1 MIKKLIE
8 FVVLS
13 ILVVGLVFLLN
24 QVGPLGGEA
33 KTALKYLWLGLV
45 GIMALGIVSITLI
58 ALAAIF
64 IGIPFAKH
72 VMGGEGGFWTRK
84 RREKGA
90 GIGEAV
96 SGALGGLGGLGGLSG
111 LSGLGELNQT
121 SRRIEVSVDKYDYDF
136 FKLKTLSGDLSVTG
150 HDLPGAKAEIELLEQ
165 VEGDTEVFFQD
176 GELKLKSKSGRKSL
190 IGDAKIYLPG
200 KLARL
205 DVESVNGD
213 IVISDLATS
222 GDTVLKGVNGDIL
235 VSRLKN
241 GAEVSAKT
249 VSGDVSIKES
259 QLNSFQAQSISGDVV
274 ISDSAAETA
283 MIKTVSGDIDYS
295 GSSIKNPTVKTVSG
309 DVKK

>member
-24 QVGPLGGEA
+24 QVGPMGGEA

-45 GIMALGIVSITLI
+45 GLMALGIVSITLI

-72 VMGGEGGFWTRK
+72 VMGGEGGFWARK

-96 SGALGGLGGLGGLSG
+96 SGALGGLGGLDGLSG
-111 LSGLGELNQT
+111 LSGLGELNLT
-121 SRRIEVSVDKYDYDF
+121 SRRIEVLADKYDYDF
-136 FKLKTLSGDLSVTG
+136 FKLKTLNGDLSVTG
-150 HDLPGAKAEIELLEQ
+150 HDLPGAKAEIEVLEK
-165 VEGDTEVFFQD
+165 EAGDTEVFFQD

-213 IVISDLATS
+213 IVISDFATS
-222 GDTVLKGVNGDIL
+222 GDTVFKGVNGDIL
-235 VSRLKN
+235 VARLKN

-274 ISDSAAETA
+274 ISGSAAETA
-283 MIKTVSGDIDYS
+283 VIKTVSGDIDYS